1 MKGIYRVTLLL
12 LWLFAITAP
21 SLITLYDTD
30 NAIVVNNLNEEEQQ
44 ESGKKTQAQEKFVK
58 ENYFLSFSLICSISK
73 SKINAY
79 RGMACLD
86 HTLEVPSPPPEYFC

>member
-44 ESGKKTQAQEKFVK
+44 ESGKKSQAEEKFVDHHILDFALT
-58 ENYFLSFSLICSISK
+58 NFSLRPEIGDYHRFSS
-73 SKINAY
+73 
-79 RGMACLD
+79 LD
-86 HTLEVPSPPPEYFC
+86 HTLEVLSPPPEYNL